1 MEALVRQVTAE
12 VQRRLFVELEASG
25 RHVHLTKEAAQ
36 TLFGHGL
43 TPERPLSQPGQFV
56 AKERVSLI
64 TPKGRFDRVAVLG
77 PERKTCQVELSK
89 TDCVAL
95 GLAAPVRLS
104 GDIDKTPGIV
114 IAAGDRVVTLQSGV
128 IIAQRHVHMTPE
140 DAARYGLKN
149 GDTVRLRTLTG
160 RPLVFEQVAVR
171 VSSEFCTFAH
181 LDFDEANAC
190 GFRRGDLGRLLCRR
204 S

>member
-1 MEALVRQVTAE
+1 MEALAQQLAAAI
-12 VQRRLFVELEASG
+12 QKRLFIELEASG

-36 TLFGHGL
+36 TLFGHSL
-43 TPERPLSQPGQFV
+43 TPDRPLSQPGQFV

-77 PERKTCQVELSK
+77 PERKDCQVELSK

-95 GLAAPVRLS
+95 GLNVPIRLS
-104 GDIDKTPGIV
+104 GDNKNTPGIV
-114 IAAGDRVVTLQSGV
+114 IANGDRVVTLQSGV
-128 IIAQRHVHMTPE
+128 IVAQRHLHMTPE
-140 DAARYGLKN
+140 DAEKHGVKN
-149 GDTVRLRTLTG
+149 GDTVSLRVLTD
-160 RPLVFEQVAVR
+160 RPLVFDRVAVR
-171 VSSEFCTFAH
+171 VSPDFRTYAH

-190 GFRRGDLGRLLCRR
+190 DLHKGDRGRILCRR

>member
-1 MEALVRQVTAE
+1 MEALAQQLAE
-12 VQRRLFVELEASG
+12 AIQKRLFIELEASG

-36 TLFGHGL
+36 TLFGHAL
-43 TPERPLSQPGQFV
+43 TPDRPLSQPKQFV

-77 PERKTCQVELSK
+77 PERKECQVELSK

-95 GLAAPVRLS
+95 GIRAPIRLS
-104 GDIDKTPGIV
+104 GSISGTPGIV
-114 IAAGDRVVTLQSGV
+114 IANGDRVVTLQNGV
-128 IIAQRHVHMTPE
+128 IVAQRHLHMTPE
-140 DAARYGLKN
+140 DAKLRGVKN
-149 GDTVRLRTLTG
+149 GDTVRLRALTD
-160 RPLVFEQVAVR
+160 RPLIFDQVAVR
-171 VSSEFCTFAH
+171 VSPEFRTYAH

-190 GFRRGDLGRLLCRR
+190 DFHKGDLGMILCRR